1 MVPAISQWDE
11 IRSLHT
17 HLYQVDEDTEV
28 SNSHVPVEELLFM
41 NLEAAKYT
49 DTSESQPN
57 TSLTVLLLIYGS
69 WTTQLYR
76 DLSQLSSYR
85 DVATSAPT
93 RWFWGLHICGNIR
106 VSYRDF
112 LKRGLLFNNFQV
124 GKSLCNVSLGHQLP
138 VASLIPYASPISHQ
152 ASSVLVSRLPRPRLP
167 QHLKQA
173 CSPHA
178 RSQVAAG
185 YMRLQPKIFFSRL
198 GLWSP
203 KSPGK

>member
-1 MVPAISQWDE
+1 MGRRKAEKEKTLLRKRGRGYPGWVGHREEDVGSRSPREAGESPVWKPGPLVVPAISQWDE
-11 IRSLHT
+11 IRSFHA

-49 DTSESQPN
+49 HTSESQPN

-93 RWFWGLHICGNIR
+93 RWFWGLHVCGNIR

-112 LKRGLLFNNFQV
+112 LIRGPLFNNFQV
-124 GKSLCNVSLGHQLP
+124 GKSLCNITLGHQLP
-138 VASLIPYASPISHQ
+138 VASLIP
-152 ASSVLVSRLPRPRLP
+152 
-167 QHLKQA
+167 
-173 CSPHA
+173 
-178 RSQVAAG
+178 
-185 YMRLQPKIFFSRL
+185 
-198 GLWSP
+198 
-203 KSPGK
+203 